1 VADLKGLGLT
11 LQPSWADLPPEQQLI
26 EAMVYEG
33 LTPPSSVVMDGHI
46 HRFRSKAG
54 KRSEDGWYIAFK
66 DARPAGHFGCWAS
79 GVDVKWQAEGGEK
92 MTAAEEIEHAK
103 RMAEMHALREE
114 ERVRRHAMAAED
126 VKLIWDDLDDAEPA
140 HPYLERKGIQPH
152 GAKVTKDG
160 RLVVPLWDKNGDLAS
175 LQYIQGDGGKR
186 YHPGGETGASFH
198 VIGLP
203 ASTGVLYL
211 AEGYATAATI
221 HEVTERPCIVGYS
234 ASNLVPVA
242 GILRELYPDTEL
254 VIVADNDKG
263 GVGQRYAEQAVAKHG
278 GRFVVPPVL
287 GDANDYVQAGQDLA
301 ALLAPAPVGDWLI
314 PADDFCAQPAPIS
327 WLVKGWLQTAALIM
341 VHGPSGGGKTFVVLD
356 WCLRMAGGLTDWM
369 GAKVRPGPVVYL
381 AGEGHHG
388 LRGRVAAWKIRHQVD
403 RLEMWLSRDGL
414 DLNTAA
420 GLKRVIDNIR
430 GLPSRPSVIVV
441 DTLHRFLSGDEN
453 SAQDAKTMLDACA
466 VLMGEFRC
474 SVLLVHHTG
483 VSDEAQTRAR
493 GSSAWKG
500 ALDIEVSVVPAKDG
514 GPISIVQRKS
524 KDAELAQTVYARLQS
539 VEIPGWLDEDG
550 LQVTSAVLEPDE
562 APVAKP
568 RETAG
573 DRHRKTLG
581 RAWFASGCELR
592 EGMPYVARSA
602 FLQFLVNS
610 MGVSDASAAVY
621 LKPGSSPGKL
631 IRDLLDS
638 EIVRPCEHGWVV
650 CDPGQGSALLLQ
662 GGTASDGTGGTTSE
676 Q

>member
-1 VADLKGLGLT
+1 MADLKGLGLT
-11 LQPSWADLPPEQQLI
+11 LQPSWAELPPEQQLI
-26 EAMVYEG
+26 EAIAYEG
-33 LTPPSSVVMDGHI
+33 LTPPSSVVMDGRI
-46 HRFRSKAG
+46 HRFRSKSG

-66 DARPAGHFGCWAS
+66 DSRPAGHFGCWAS
-79 GVDVKWQAEGGEK
+79 GVDIKWQAEGGEK

-114 ERVRRHAMAAED
+114 ERARQHAMAAEI
-126 VKLIWDDLDDAEPA
+126 VEGIWSGLADALPS
-140 HPYLERKGIQPH
+140 HPYLERKGVQPH
-152 GAKVTKDG
+152 GAKVTGDG
-160 RLVVPLWDKNGDLAS
+160 RLVVPLWSKEGELAS
-175 LQYIQGDGGKR
+175 LQYIEGDGRKR
-186 YHPGGETGASFH
+186 YQGLGETDAKFWIVGTPGA
-198 VIGLP
+198 G
-203 ASTGVLYL
+203 AMYL
-211 AEGYATAATI
+211 AEGFATAATI
-221 HEVTERPCIVGYS
+221 HEVTGQPCGVAYS

-242 GILRELYPDTEL
+242 GILRELYPDSEL

-263 GVGQRYAEQAVAKHG
+263 GVGLRYAEQAAAKHG
-278 GRFVVPPVL
+278 ARFVMPPVL

-388 LRGRVAAWKIRHQVD
+388 LRGRVAAWKVRHQVD

-430 GLPSRPSVIVV
+430 ALPVRPAVIVV

-514 GPISIVQRKS
+514 GPISIIQRKS
-524 KDAELAQTVYARLQS
+524 KDAELAPSVFARLQS
-539 VEIPGWLDEDG
+539 VDIPGWLDEDG

-568 RETAG
+568 KETPG
-573 DRHRKTLG
+573 DKHRRTLG
-581 RAWFASGCELR
+581 KAWFASGCERR
-592 EGMPYVARSA
+592 ENMPYISRAA
-602 FLQFLVNS
+602 FMRFLVDN
-610 MGVSDASAAVY
+610 MGISDASAAVY
-621 LKPGSSPGKL
+621 LKPGSAPGKL
-631 IRDLLDS
+631 IRDLLDA
-638 EIVRPCEHGWVV
+638 EIVHPFEHGWVV
-650 CDPGQGSALLLQ
+650 CDPGQGSALMLQ
-662 GGTASDGTGGTTSE
+662 ATTE
-676 Q
+676 QTEL